1 MAKKL
6 LLKVFT
12 FWALLLTS
20 AVGWGQECVATA
32 PAVTITNTTGSSTLC
47 KNGTTTSSPITF
59 TSSIPSNTVKS
70 YQWQVQIGSGEW
82 NDIANAIESTL
93 SYNNPA
99 LGSNRI
105 RLKVT
110 YCLTSEP
117 DIDKTT
123 TSNPSGIIS
132 VYEKK
137 EGKITISASNT
148 DICPGENVT
157 FTTSN
162 PGNLGATPKYDWQLT
177 RNGNTTTISTAAS
190 FSNNTLQGGD
200 QIRLLVTSSVPC
212 VDPVYSTNTI
222 TFIEKPGTPDVPGT
236 INITNGL
243 NEDGMV
249 CPNSSVTL
257 SISDVARASSYK
269 WTLPSGWTGQT
280 TGTQVTVTTGA
291 IGNEKVVK
299 VQAINDCGTTENST
313 SINVGPGKPA
323 TPGAVTVDTSQEND
337 FICEGG
343 SVTLSVP
350 SDISV
355 DEYLWTLPTG
365 WSIASGAGTNQ
376 IIATAGNFGQ
386 NGTAS
391 VIARNACLDSDAR
404 NVTLSI
410 HDPIPATPSAI
421 SGESVVCPNTDVTYT
436 ISSVTYADSY
446 IWTLPNGTE
455 VTTQTTQVT
464 FNSGAP
470 GNDKLLSVIAVN
482 ECGESGP
489 SNAKSIDVDN
499 GSPDDITITSASDDS
514 EFCPQTPQ
522 IVFSVPVDSKVDTF
536 TWTVPS
542 GWTITSGQNTNE
554 LTVTSGNLNQ
564 DGNITVTAKSDH
576 CGEVSA
582 SFFVTVKNPAPS
594 TAGISISG
602 PEKVCATDTGIV
614 YEIPAVDYADDYVWN
629 VPGNWNIISGT
640 NTNRITVNA
649 GSDDVLI
656 SVYTLN
662 ECGDSGEPIEISV
675 VSTDEAP
682 DAPAIIRSSEDFTN
696 NPNVCPPYEG
706 MQFEIDPVDGATV
719 YEWKV
724 PVGWNITNTNTAG
737 TSVMVSAS
745 ATNNYNDTE
754 IVQVR
759 AGNGCYWSDFTSSF
773 AINIDNYIITDVG
786 ADQTYCSTLAQ
797 VRIDANVEF
806 GNSKFT
812 PTLTATGRAANA
824 GFQGLPGN
832 SGVSGSF
839 NFFYTPLQ
847 ADLDRGS
854 VTIKMTVPKP
864 NGKNA
869 CGTGEDEMII
879 FFRPDPTATIVGT
892 TAICDGNSADLTITS
907 TPNTTVTYTI
917 NNGSEQ
923 TILVGGSG
931 TATLNTGTLNAVS
944 NIDTDFIYTITKVK
958 YADELGCEQAVT
970 INNSATITVTPTPSV
985 DISYDDA
992 YCNSV
997 SVAEVSFT
1005 DGIGEWDEGVF
1016 TASGALSGEINAE
1029 SGAFSPANV
1038 TPGTYTVTYTI
1049 DANGGCGEEISTTE
1063 VTIYEQVQITTEP
1076 SNIRVCEGENAQ
1088 FSVSATGDGL
1098 KYQWFKGAVGAGTP
1112 VANGTTA
1119 TLTLNNVSPAVA
1131 GNYYVEVGGTSPC
1144 AMKSSQAVALT
1155 VNEDIAITAQPA
1167 NTSICVGGNA
1177 TLSVEASSGNEI
1189 LNYEWFKGTPGS
1201 GTAVGTNSASLD
1213 INAATLND
1221 AGNYYVVISGPE
1233 SFICSPVTSQT
1244 AVLTVRNI
1252 PTVAISGTTEICD
1265 AGMTD
1270 IFFTNGTP
1278 NAIVTY
1284 TINGGSHQTIALDA
1298 AGEVTLST
1306 GALSVN
1312 NDQVTTYTYELV
1324 SIEYPDAPE
1333 CSNTITGS
1341 TEIIVN
1347 PTPDVDISFENDQV
1361 TFCNDTYQGTFTPT
1375 LTGSGAFTG
1384 GQFSSQGLTVN
1395 EETGAFTPANATAG
1409 EYTLNYYLGEA
1420 GGCSELAATLPIT
1433 IVTSVEITSEPFP
1446 VAVCTANSTQLEMA
1460 ASGDNL
1466 SYQWFKVG
1474 ATSDSQ
1480 VGTDSPILQLNNAT
1494 SSTGGSYYVIV
1505 SGDSACSPVTSEVV
1519 TVTVDENI
1527 VIAEDDQPQSQN
1539 ICAGDETILR
1549 VAATA
1554 SGDNTAIQYQWEYR
1568 ATSQDAW
1575 SNFGATETGELFSE
1589 ISTGQAGEYRAR
1601 IDGPDGFSCDT
1612 GYSQIV
1618 NVATFEPPT
1627 AGAGDDFEA
1636 CSTATSISIGTG
1648 ATAENF
1654 SSFEWTTSN
1663 GFGTITNGNSPTAAT
1678 YAPVEGDH
1686 GKVLEFT
1693 LTTFFKVDGE
1703 QICTAA
1709 TDSKTVTI
1717 VPQPVITEFSY
1728 ITTDNSATTGEFC
1741 ETDDT
1746 TYTPHT
1752 NGDNLTNGTGVFSV
1766 DNSALT
1772 VNSSTGAITP
1782 NGTTP
1787 GDYVIT
1793 YRYTVNPQTAGC
1805 TVAEKKFTFTIGE
1818 KPIADFSY
1826 EETPFCSNAVNPLP
1840 LMAAN
1845 AIKGNFTSSPA
1856 GLTFVDSTTGE
1867 IDIAGSTPGT
1877 YTVTNTIAAANGCAE
1892 VIAPSTITINQR
1904 PAAPGVTDV
1913 AYCHNAEGAPA
1924 LTATADTGATLNWY
1938 PSADAATSLESAP
1951 VPNTETVTE
1960 TPISYWVSQI
1970 STEGCESE
1978 RVEIKLTINPLPD
1991 LSITFDES
1999 TAVSDAGN
2007 PLICSGSSIVL
2018 TGNGATSYSWKDEN
2032 GQEIGTSAELTVN
2045 PTSASTYILTG
2056 SFESGCTTTR
2066 NITIEVDEPTVPGTL
2081 TGPESVC
2088 VTSPN
2093 GTLTLSGHT
2102 GDVQYWEKSEDGGTN
2117 WISINNTSGTYD
2129 FTNLTTA
2136 TKFRA
2141 IVKSGVCDE
2150 MSSNNIDVTID
2161 ALPEGGVLSW
2171 SQEEYQRIFL
2181 TCEIQT
2187 NDLEQSLKL
2196 EDFSGNIL
2204 EWEYRTASTLTWE
2217 IYDSQSSTLSNS
2229 DFLTIL
2235 ENNVETTIFR
2245 AKIVN
2250 GACENGVYS
2259 QTAILSVIP
2268 SDIKPEPVEVTP
2280 EVLCYGN
2287 EITLSSEIKYVSEF
2301 GKFEGGDFTSA
2312 GIKNNGWDFT
2322 DPNGNEINYNANAD
2336 SGTPIHWHKTQPKW
2350 KFITADINS
2359 PYNTSEQWWN
2369 PRNDGQQ
2376 NEHFAIAQSTYD
2388 SNMDTPPF
2396 NLLATDEAVLTFDQ
2410 AYNLTTDASIR
2421 VVLLKNGSEYK
2432 ELYKVVG
2439 PAKSGAQDHFG
2450 YGEKQ
2455 VNQMTFDLG
2464 SYIGESNLRV
2474 RFEYRGV
2481 RLGDIWAVD
2490 NIKVPEGPQ
2499 NVLLQWFYDDKDPNT
2514 TELEQIGLD
2523 NESTVSFTPRKIGW
2537 NDFEVKTALILDSNG
2552 DPCEDINNSET
2563 IRVFVFDQYTTDV
2576 VAETGECGNTIVNL
2590 VATIT
2595 GAFQGDVTE
2604 EFTKGG
2610 FKTID
2615 GYSGKWVIT
2624 GPNEDYSLIN
2634 ADSES
2639 ELNPVN
2645 NPNII
2650 FEGAEIGNYTFT
2662 WELTPSVVDEN
2673 DVLIE
2678 NTGCPPIINPV
2689 EVNLPDCTTL
2699 DFDGVD
2705 DYVDLGNNYN
2715 GNYFIEAWIRPFD
2728 RAIDGGGTTDANK
2741 GVIFSSSGFEI
2752 KMEDLSAAIAK
2763 NTRWYHIAVSNGGD
2777 LWVDGVSVPGG
2788 ISTNGS
2794 GINNTSIGARYNA
2807 NTKTTSNHFSG
2818 WIDELR
2824 IWTNPPTLKELR
2836 FMMNQRIKLNDV
2848 ATTGSLIEGEV
2859 VPNLT
2864 LPDGISSYHTDT
2876 ATNTHNLDQDGV
2888 EFYNQTWGDLAGY
2901 YRLISDNPD
2910 PDNLVECLTFD
2921 DNLKPSGGVTPDHA
2935 INKVPGRL
2943 VNITTD
2949 QENTSP
2955 TPYCSGADGIWADKD
2970 TWARPDV
2977 WDYPNSTFDGTPITW
2992 NIARTQHNITSE
3004 SKNII
3009 MLGLLS
3015 DSGLLSI
3022 NKDNPLTIT
3031 HYLLLN
3037 GNIDLVG
3044 ESQLLQDHGS
3054 ILDNASGG
3062 WLQRDQQG
3070 KKLSFNYNYWSS
3082 PVSAQGSTP
3091 NNASYSIYDVLRDFR
3106 HKNDPDAIKFSD
3118 QYAAADGPLTNPMTL
3133 STYWMWKFKGY
3144 ASLYADWEWIGA
3156 TGDIETGEGYTMKGT
3171 DGTVDIWD
3179 NTQNYTF
3186 RGKPHN
3192 GNITLDFSGALN
3204 HNYLIGNPY
3213 PSALDADKFIRENLE
3228 GEMNIGNISVEN
3240 ANFNGT
3246 IYFWSHF
3253 AGKSH
3258 YLQQYVGG
3266 YAAYNLSGG
3275 VQAASSVDQRINNT
3289 GEISTEPKPEQFIPV
3304 GQGFFVNKVMSTTL
3318 GEDGELDVVTKTG
3331 GDNIILRNTQRAF
3344 ETETEGRSVFQTQEK
3359 KTIKSLASNNTLNDQ
3374 KKIWLKFK
3382 SPMKYH
3388 RQLLVTA
3395 DPNASSGF
3403 DLGYDAPLIEDI
3415 EEDMY
3420 WSPDNYKFVIQ
3431 GVNNFDLDQELN
3443 LELKVKEKGEL
3454 TITIDELRNIPDEMN
3469 ILLRDSLLQITHDL
3483 REEDYVT
3490 ESEAGTFTN
3499 RFQIVFHDRWAV
3511 QEPEEPIIEE
3521 GPIEVIY
3528 VNGTREIII
3537 KNPELLEISRVYL
3550 NNMLGQQV
3558 HVYYNIPLERRIPLP
3573 VQRFSAGVYV
3583 VKVHTEQGIIVKKVI
3598 LE

>member
-20 AVGWGQECVATA
+20 AVGWGQCVDSVPTV
-32 PAVTITNTTGSSTLC
+32 PISNTTGSSTLC
-47 KNGTTTSSPITF
+47 KDGTTTNLPITF
-59 TSSIPSNTVKS
+59 TSSIPSNSVKS
-70 YQWQVQIGSGEW
+70 YQWQVQIGGGEW

-105 RLKVT
+105 RLEVT

-117 DIDKTT
+117 DIEKTT

-132 VYEKK
+132 VYENK

-337 FICEGG
+337 LICEGG

-410 HDPIPATPSAI
+410 HDPIPATPGAI

-594 TAGISISG
+594 TPTAISG
-602 PEKVCATDTGIV
+602 PTEVCMG
-614 YEIPAVDYADDYVWN
+614 
-629 VPGNWNIISGT
+629 ST
-640 NTNRITVNA
+640 NTFTVDAVNYA
-649 GSDDVLI
+649 TTYEWTLSDGSTETTTNPSI
-656 SVYTLN
+656 NFTLNSSGNLTLNVKAIN
-662 ECGDSGEPIEISV
+662 ECGDSEASSDFIITSYDGVPSKPGPI
-675 VSTDEAP
+675 T
-682 DAPAIIRSSEDFTN
+682 SSLLS
-696 NPNVCPPYEG
+696 PNVCPPLNGVTFTVPKVEN
-706 MQFEIDPVDGATV
+706 ATS
-719 YEWKV
+719 YSWNL
-724 PVGWNITNTNTAG
+724 PNGWNIIGGAESSSITVDISANVSLDSGNITVKANNVCDGGSEASDPYVINLGEYVVADLGTDRIVCETTSSLSFTANVSFNNKSIKIVDIYSPDASG
-737 TSVMVSAS
+737 TLPAPPNGKV
-745 ATNNYNDTE
+745 TTFDFNYTPVAADFNKEYITIRLKTEEPNGDCESPETEEFNDEVRIYFRDDPTISFSEDTE
-754 IVQVR
+754 I
-759 AGNGCYWSDFTSSF
+759 CY
-773 AINIDNYIITDVG
+773 N
-786 ADQTYCSTLAQ
+786 
-797 VRIDANVEF
+797 
-806 GNSKFT
+806 
-812 PTLTATGRAANA
+812 
-824 GFQGLPGN
+824 
-832 SGVSGSF
+832 
-839 NFFYTPLQ
+839 
-847 ADLDRGS
+847 
-854 VTIKMTVPKP
+854 
-864 NGKNA
+864 
-869 CGTGEDEMII
+869 
-879 FFRPDPTATIVGT
+879 
-892 TAICDGNSADLTITS
+892 TS
-907 TPNTTVTYTI
+907 TDINFSAGTPNAVVTYTI
-917 NNGSEQ
+917 NGINQKTVTLDESGNASFNTGNLTSTTTYELVSVAYPDSPTCTENDFSDVV
-923 TILVGGSG
+923 TITVNEHP
-931 TATLNTGTLNAVS
+931 TATLEYSQSNFCNSDTGTYNPTL
-944 NIDTDFIYTITKVK
+944 DITGISTGGSYSGPEV
-958 YADELGCEQAVT
+958 LGL
-970 INNSATITVTPTPSV
+970 
-985 DISYDDA
+985 DA
-992 YCNSV
+992 N
-997 SVAEVSFT
+997 
-1005 DGIGEWDEGVF
+1005 
-1016 TASGALSGEINAE
+1016 
-1029 SGAFSPANV
+1029 GAFSPENIPSGNY
-1038 TPGTYTVTYTI
+1038 TITYTFDDALECGFEIVTADITI
-1049 DANGGCGEEISTTE
+1049 FEEVVIESIGTN
-1063 VTIYEQVQITTEP
+1063 Q
-1076 SNIRVCEGENAQ
+1076 RVCEGGNVQLE
-1088 FSVSATGDGL
+1088 VSATGDGL
-1098 KYQWFKGAVGAGTP
+1098 TYKWFKGDLGSGTAVAGA
-1112 VANGTTA
+1112 TA
-1119 TLTLNNVSPAVA
+1119 SLLTLENVTTSDA
-1131 GNYYVEVGGTSPC
+1131 GNYYVEASGTSPC
-1144 AMKSSQAVALT
+1144 ST
-1155 VNEDIAITAQPA
+1155 VVSDVVNLEVDENITIATQPA

-1278 NAIVTY
+1278 NAVVTY
-1284 TINGGSHQTIALDA
+1284 TINGGSQQTIALDA

-1347 PTPDVDISFENDQV
+1347 PTPDVDVSFENDQV

-1384 GQFSSQGLTVN
+1384 GQFSSQGLAVN

-1409 EYTLNYYLGEA
+1409 EYILNYYLGEA

-1433 IVTSVEITSEPFP
+1433 IFTNVEITSEPFP

-1527 VIAEDDQPQSQN
+1527 VIAEDEQPQSQN

-1575 SNFGATETGELFSE
+1575 SNFGATETGELYSE

-1627 AGAGDDFEA
+1627 AGAGDDSEA

-1728 ITTDNSATTGEFC
+1728 ISTDNSATTGEFC

-1766 DNSALT
+1766 DNPALT

-1826 EETPFCSNAVNPLP
+1826 ENSSFCSNAENPSP
-1840 LMAAN
+1840 IMATN
-1845 AIKGNFTSSPA
+1845 AVKGKFSSSA
-1856 GLTFVDSTTGE
+1856 GLVFVDELTGE
-1867 IDIAGSTPGT
+1867 INIAASTPGT

-1892 VIAPSTITINQR
+1892 VIAPTTITIYQR

-1938 PSADAATSLESAP
+1938 PSADTETSLESAP

-2093 GTLTLSGHT
+2093 GTLTLSGHS

-2129 FTNLTTA
+2129 FTNLTTT

-2421 VVLLKNGSEYK
+2421 VVLLKNGSEYQ

-2514 TELEQIGLD
+2514 AELEQIGLD

-2590 VATIT
+2590 AATIT
-2595 GAFQGDVTE
+2595 GAFQGDITE
-2604 EFTKGG
+2604 EFKTGSKQ
-2610 FKTID
+2610 TID
-2615 GYSGKWVIT
+2615 GYTGAWVIT
-2624 GPNEDYSLIN
+2624 GGEYTLT
-2634 ADSES
+2634 
-2639 ELNPVN
+2639 NPDGTTNDPDPVT
-2645 NPNII
+2645 NPDAI
-2650 FEGAEIGNYTFT
+2650 FEADNLGNYTFT
-2662 WELTPSVVDEN
+2662 WELTPTAEN
-2673 DVLIE
+2673 GDGVLIE
-2678 NTGCPPIINPV
+2678 NSGCPPTINPEDV
-2689 EVNLPDCTTL
+2689 SLPDCTTL

-2705 DYVDLGNNYN
+2705 DYVDLGNKYN
-2715 GNYFIEAWIRPFD
+2715 GNFFIEAWIRPFD
-2728 RAIDGGGTTDANK
+2728 RSIEGETGSTDAST
-2741 GVIFSSSGFEI
+2741 GVIFSSAGFEI
-2752 KMEDLSAAIAK
+2752 SMDNLPETIVK
-2763 NTRWYHIAVSNGGD
+2763 NDRWYHIAVANNGD
-2777 LWVDGVSVPGG
+2777 LWVDGIYSNKITV
-2788 ISTNGS
+2788 NGS
-2794 GINNTSIGARYNA
+2794 NINNTSIGARYNA

-2818 WIDELR
+2818 WIEELR
-2824 IWTNPPTLKELR
+2824 IWNGDSAPDLKELR
-2836 FMMNQRIKLNDV
+2836 FMMNQRIKLYDGNDSS
-2848 ATTGSLIEGEV
+2848 TLIEGEV
-2859 VPNLT
+2859 VPNLIMT
-2864 LPDGISSYHTDT
+2864 DGISSYNIDG
-2876 ATNTHNLDQDGV
+2876 THNLDRDGDK
-2888 EFYNQTWGDLAGY
+2888 FYDQTWGDLAGY
-2901 YRLISDNPD
+2901 YRLYSAIPD
-2910 PDNLVECLTFD
+2910 PDGLIDCATFD
-2921 DNLKPSGGVTPDHA
+2921 DNLKPLGGYTPDHSL
-2935 INKVPGRL
+2935 NKVPGKL

-2955 TPYCSGADGIWADKD
+2955 TPYCSGADDIWAERN

-3082 PVSAQGSTP
+3082 PVSAQGAA
-3091 NNASYSIYDVLRDFR
+3091 NNATYNIRGVLLDGTDPSNPLGIDF
-3106 HKNDPDAIKFSD
+3106 KDE
-3118 QYAAADGPLTNPMTL
+3118 YAAADGGPGVNLIL
-3133 STYWMWKFKGY
+3133 STYWMWKFKGS
-3144 ASLYADWEWIGA
+3144 ASLYKDWEWTGA
-3156 TGDIETGEGYTMKGT
+3156 EGTEERAILAGEGYTMKGT
-3171 DGTVDIWD
+3171 DGNASIDD
-3179 NTQNYTF
+3179 QQNYTF
-3186 RGKPHN
+3186 KGKPHN
-3192 GNITLDFSGALN
+3192 GDITLPFETAFENYLVGNPFPSAIDANQFIDDNITG
-3204 HNYLIGNPY
+3204 
-3213 PSALDADKFIRENLE
+3213 EN
-3228 GEMNIGNISVEN
+3228 SSS
-3240 ANFNGT
+3240 NFNGAL
-3246 IYFWSHF
+3246 YFWSHF
-3253 AGKSH
+3253 AGRSH
-3258 YLQQYVGG
+3258 YLQEYVGG
-3266 YAAYNLSGG
+3266 YATYTKAGG
-3275 VQAASSVDQRINNT
+3275 IEPASSMDQRINNN
-3289 GEISTEPKPEQFIPV
+3289 GQSGGKKAEQFIPI
-3304 GQGFFVNKVMSTTL
+3304 GQGFFVNKVIRAEIADSL
-3318 GEDGELDVVTKTG
+3318 APLQPLEKTG
-3331 GDNIILRNTQRAF
+3331 GINVIFNNTQRAF
-3344 ETETEGRSVFQTQEK
+3344 EIEAEEKSVFHSQEK
-3359 KTIKSLASNNTLNDQ
+3359 KTIKSSSINTATNDQ
-3374 KKIWLKFK
+3374 RKIWLKFK

-3420 WSPDNYKFVIQ
+3420 WSPENYKFVIQ

-3469 ILLRDSLLQITHDL
+3469 IFLRDSLLQITHDL